1 MKPGPRHKAILLY
14 GSTIFGAFV
23 FIFLIVVTVF
33 TQQFPSFNLTGI
45 GILFIPAGLF
55 FAFTI
60 GWIISQELYPRKSGS
75 RTERITGMQGEDAEV
90 DFQTKMHSV
99 HSTIENM
106 QTAYEQIQNFSANAS
121 HELRTPLTIMRG
133 EVELALRNTK
143 TPEEYQQLLGSL
155 LEEIMRLSR
164 ILDDLL
170 LIAKTEI
177 GERPIELEPVDL
189 GELVEEIGDE
199 AEMYAAQA
207 DITFTLGECFEAF
220 IEAEPLRIR
229 RVLLNLID
237 NAVKYNRK
245 NGNVTLFM
253 RREGDMV
260 SVCVQDS
267 GIGIPREAIPRL
279 FERFYRVNDSASS
292 SAKGTGLG
300 LYLVKWIVKN
310 HGGTITVDSAPG
322 EGSTFTITFPM
333 RNTGV

>member
-1 MKPGPRHKAILLY
+1 MMPGPRQKAVLLY

-33 TQQFPSFNLTGI
+33 TQQFPSFNLTGL

-60 GWIISQELYPRKSGS
+60 GWIISQELHPKSNKGD
-75 RTERITGMQGEDAEV
+75 GGLKPPLPVDGDA
-90 DFQTKMHSV
+90 DFQTKIHSV

-106 QTAYEQIQNFSANAS
+106 QAAYEQIQNFSANAS

-133 EVELALRNTK
+133 EVELALRKTK
-143 TPEEYQQLLGSL
+143 TKEEYQELLGSL

-177 GERPIELEPVDL
+177 GERPIELQPVDL
-189 GELVEEIGDE
+189 GELVEEIADE
-199 AEMYAAQA
+199 AEMFAEQA
-207 DITFTLGECFEAF
+207 GITFTLESSFEVF

-245 NGNVTLFM
+245 NGTVTLSM
-253 RREGDMV
+253 RPRGDMV
-260 SVCVQDS
+260 AVCVSDT
-267 GIGIPREAIPRL
+267 GIGIPEEAIPRL
-279 FERFYRVNDSASS
+279 FERFYRVNDGSASD
-292 SAKGTGLG
+292 AKGTGLG

-310 HGGTITVDSAPG
+310 HGGSITVDSQPG
-322 EGSTFTITFPM
+322 KGSTFCITLPI
-333 RNTGV
+333 RNSGV

>member
-1 MKPGPRHKAILLY
+1 MKPGPRQKAILLY

-33 TQQFPSFNLTGI
+33 TQQFPTLNLAGL
-45 GILFIPAGLF
+45 GILFLPAGLF

-60 GWIISQELYPRKSGS
+60 GWIISQELHPKRSADAHLKESRGSSAESG
-75 RTERITGMQGEDAEV
+75 V
-90 DFQTKMHSV
+90 DFQTKIHSV

-133 EVELALRNTK
+133 EVELALRK
-143 TPEEYQQLLGSL
+143 PKKAEEYQELLGSL

-177 GERPIELEPVDL
+177 GERPMELQPVDL
-189 GELVEEIGDE
+189 GELVEEIADE
-199 AEMYAAQA
+199 AEMFAEQA
-207 DITFTLGECFEAF
+207 GIQFSLASSFEAY
-220 IEAEPLRIR
+220 IDAEPLRIR

-245 NGNVTLFM
+245 NGSIIMSMKKDEDT
-253 RREGDMV
+253 V
-260 SVCVQDS
+260 SVCVEDS
-267 GIGIPREAIPRL
+267 GIGIPREAVPRL

-292 SAKGTGLG
+292 GAKGTGLG

-310 HGGTITVDSAPG
+310 HGGTITVDSELG
-322 EGSTFTITFPM
+322 QGSTFCITLPM
-333 RNTGV
+333 RNSGE

>member
-1 MKPGPRHKAILLY
+1 MRPSPRHKAILLY

-33 TQQFPSFNLTGI
+33 TQQFPTFNLTGL

-60 GWIISQELYPRKSGS
+60 GWIISQELHPRKSDDRQPSANNIDEQAG
-75 RTERITGMQGEDAEV
+75 AV
-90 DFQTKMHSV
+90 DFQTKIHSV

-133 EVELALRNTK
+133 EVELALRSTK
-143 TPEEYQQLLGSL
+143 KPEEYQDLLGSL

-177 GERPIELEPVDL
+177 GERPIEFQAIDL
-189 GELVEEIGDE
+189 GELVEEIADE
-199 AEMYAAQA
+199 AEMFAELAGV
-207 DITFTLGECFEAF
+207 TFSLESSFEVF

-245 NGNVTLFM
+245 HGNVIM
-253 RREGDMV
+253 SMKKNGDMV
-260 SVCVQDS
+260 SVCVRDT
-267 GIGIPREAIPRL
+267 GIGIPKEAIPRL

-292 SAKGTGLG
+292 TAKGTGLG

-310 HGGTITVDSAPG
+310 HGGTITVESEQG
-322 EGSTFTITFPM
+322 KGSTFCVNLPI
-333 RNTGV
+333 RNSGV